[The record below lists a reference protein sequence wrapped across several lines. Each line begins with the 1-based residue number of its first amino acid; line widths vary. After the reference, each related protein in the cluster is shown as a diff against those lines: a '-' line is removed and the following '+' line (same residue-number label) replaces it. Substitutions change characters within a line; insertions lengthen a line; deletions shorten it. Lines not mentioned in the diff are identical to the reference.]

1 MTEIKVVKTAPK
13 DATYEAF
20 CGEFP
25 EGECRYGVFDTEY
38 TDPKTGGKREKI
50 VFFAWAPDSA
60 PIKQKMLY
68 ASSKQALKN
77 KLVGLATELQASDR
91 DELRFEEVVDKINRV

>member
-1 MTEIKVVKTAPK
+1 MGWI
-13 DATYEAF
+13 
-20 CGEFP
+20 
-25 EGECRYGVFDTEY
+25 R
-38 TDPKTGGKREKI
+38 
-50 VFFAWAPDSA
+50 APDSA

-91 DELRFEEVVDKINRV
+91 DELRFEEVRRLSIDATLCCYNIREFLNDGLHAVNEDFNAAFVGQVVDKINRV